1 MYSFFRRVYWD
12 RHGFGSGLRMNSR
25 TLTLSRV
32 WIGGAMFKT
41 SHRPM
46 RVDFSASLSKASSGC
61 FLLDFLMFFLLCEKK
76 VVLLYRNL
84 TAVKFTAIKSWPKLS
99 TLDIS
104 KKLKI
109 FARQGFVDV
118 DKHRLFDSCYEQAGM
133 FVNGLA
139 NIKDDRNGKWGDI
152 NTKGKYMFQPRY
164 DNTYCFT
171 NGHHIPPVKAAGKRG
186 LILLGREVFRR

>member
-1 MYSFFRRVYWD
+1 MKY
-12 RHGFGSGLRMNSR
+12 
-25 TLTLSRV
+25 
-32 WIGGAMFKT
+32 FK
-41 SHRPM
+41 
-46 RVDFSASLSKASSGC
+46 
-61 FLLDFLMFFLLCEKK
+61 
-76 VVLLYRNL
+76 N
-84 TAVKFTAIKSWPKLS
+84 IK
-99 TLDIS
+99 S

-186 LILLGREVFRR
+186 LILLGRDVFRR